1 MSLSEE
7 NETKIKHIVCSG
19 GGHNGF
25 TFYGIL
31 RELNKRGFW
40 KIEDIETIYATSI
53 GTFFTVF
60 IALNYDWDILDDYL
74 IKRPWNLVYKIDMY
88 SIINSFNKG
97 GIFDFKVIEETF
109 LPIFNAKDIS
119 INITMKEF
127 FELTKIELHFFTT
140 EMNSFSIIDI
150 SYKTHPD
157 WKLLDAVYSS
167 SALPILFSPF
177 FKDGKCYYDGGIL
190 SNYPIDH
197 CIDSGVLL
205 DEVFGIFKNG
215 INNVEYIEIEEKKT
229 LIDYIM
235 LLISKSVE
243 KLSNTK
249 LLKNKIKNEIQVNC
263 SSTSLESIYKCTND
277 IDERIKL
284 IQLGVNLVD
293 TFYQD
298 KLQHCIDK

>member
-1 MSLSEE
+1 MSSSEE
-7 NETKIKHIVCSG
+7 NKTKIKHIVCSG

-40 KIEDIETIYATSI
+40 KIEDIETIYATSV
-53 GTFFTVF
+53 GTFF
-60 IALNYDWDILDDYL
+60 ALFLALKYDWDVLDDYL
-74 IKRPWNLVYKIDMY
+74 VKRPWNLVFKIDMY

-109 LPIFNAKDIS
+109 LPIFNAKDVS
-119 INITMKEF
+119 IDITMKEF

-140 EMNSFSIIDI
+140 EMNSFSTIDI

-197 CIDSGVLL
+197 CINSGVLL
-205 DEVFGIFKNG
+205 DEVFGIIKHGNS
-215 INNVEYIEIEEKKT
+215 NVEYIEIEEKKT

-235 LLISKSVE
+235 LIFSKIVE
-243 KLSNTK
+243 KLTNTK
-249 LLKNKIKNEIQVNC
+249 LLRNKIKNEILVNC
-263 SSTSLESIYKCTND
+263 VSTSLESVYNCTTNIED
-277 IDERIKL
+277 RVKLIKL
-284 IQLGVNLVD
+284 GVDLADN
-293 TFYQD
+293 FYHTS
-298 KLQHCIDK
+298 LQHCIDE